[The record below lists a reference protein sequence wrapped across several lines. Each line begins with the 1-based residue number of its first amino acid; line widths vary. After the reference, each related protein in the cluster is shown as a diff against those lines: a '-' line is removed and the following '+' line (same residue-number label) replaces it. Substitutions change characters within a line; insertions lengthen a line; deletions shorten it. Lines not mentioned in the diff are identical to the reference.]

1 MDRIGF
7 WFGLVYGF
15 FLLLLLLRAE
25 METEADGEE
34 GISAA
39 VHTQM
44 QAKWKELSKKR
55 YACVHG
61 CGCLLVRLIAFECGG
76 RVRAACVRTKLAR
89 FRLFFFFSFFCG

>member
-1 MDRIGF
+1 MVVENIWTVGSIAF
-7 WFGLVYGF
+7 VVFGV
-15 FLLLLLLRAE
+15 AE

-55 YACVHG
+55 
-61 CGCLLVRLIAFECGG
+61 
-76 RVRAACVRTKLAR
+76 
-89 FRLFFFFSFFCG
+89 